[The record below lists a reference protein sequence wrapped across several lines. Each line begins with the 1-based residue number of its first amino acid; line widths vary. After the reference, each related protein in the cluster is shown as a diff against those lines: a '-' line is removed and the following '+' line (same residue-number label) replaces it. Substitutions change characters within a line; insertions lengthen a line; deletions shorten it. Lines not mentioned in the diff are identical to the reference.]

1 MFIAGEKIGEAKL
14 LVQLWMLDCVL
25 QMHYGPLGLTINPV
39 ITKIFFH
46 FMFIQNI
53 SSPSYTNHGKSFFQ
67 ASTKCIST
75 VSVSCSIAIS
85 GSESWSFRCWERT
98 LNTSL
103 VRQIHTTTKGL
114 VACYMY
120 MFLTHEKLHLNQI
133 AHDMLLLTH
142 PFCDVTF

>member
-1 MFIAGEKIGEAKL
+1 MFIADDKIGEAKL
-14 LVQLWMLDCVL
+14 LGQLWLLDCVL

-39 ITKIFFH
+39 IAKIFFILCLYKTSH
-46 FMFIQNI
+46 HL
-53 SSPSYTNHGKSFFQ
+53 YTLTLESRFSKPLQ
-67 ASTKCIST
+67 CIST
-75 VSVSCSIAIS
+75 VLVSCSIAIS
-85 GSESWSFRCWERT
+85 GSESWSFRCWGRT